1 MEDSNNVNKINDN
14 NTRLM
19 QYNKDDTRFLLIN
32 ILSHDV
38 IHDFFG
44 NLGVKRWKGAES
56 VIKQFSA
63 SYTLSGGEA
72 SSSSFSQSPLSILSS
87 SSPLTQLSRKRSRD
101 ESDIDYLSSEEKIK
115 QELPIIL
122 KAKRQKPDYSS
133 PITISSASPIYNTG
147 ISFKTDENKSES
159 DKIAVVLDEKTT
171 IIKYIIEND
180 DFSSFTNDI
189 AMDILFS
196 YFYIATMN
204 YYINKNKELTIE
216 NVYDFFVPNN
226 KNYDDIQIST
236 LYEELYQTLASKFID
251 FCVDYKSE
259 VIINGNYVNV
269 SSLKE
274 IDINTFF
281 NLLTDFFNEPLYFDY
296 TIYDFILNSQYDD
309 KKADEVNETMDISNV
324 TNEAYEEIQKD
335 EANTPNLNTN
345 VTSNRETNLVDKISN
360 FFSGGAKDI
369 PLNGDQLETLLGN
382 LNNVYLT
389 LNDNQLKEINN
400 IIEELNEIAQI
411 KEKDKDSKINAREAK
426 LKGEYGR
433 LKSEVIDKIREVVP
447 DRTFTELDQLLFRPK
462 INQYKDF
469 LTDFKY
475 NYDTLLKKPY
485 EKLQEKSEIKGSK
498 KAKLGISPKN
508 VKEGFAN
515 FIIKGGLY
523 ICDISSKDSLFNK
536 SLLTPDELNEY
547 KELFN
552 NLSETLNEF
561 AETINIDDIRERK
574 NKQSELNK
582 QIEVFCQ
589 EDKLENGNFIKPY
602 IKEYIILLCVSY
614 ISSLKDSTPDY
625 DGFLI
630 NFINDYLEK
639 YKYTDKSNLR
649 YICETELDYVV
660 NNAAKLTSN
669 IKPKVFCPYS
679 SIFDAM
685 LQCSLSEASKYN
697 LIEYGNM
704 DFNISND
711 ELTMGYH
718 GKTTINKNDM
728 DNEVTSDCKV
738 VITLPKITINSNIEL
753 ILGEKQLDAVTS
765 LKRTLVFLVDF
776 IKNQQ
781 DRRPVLDEIFKNG
794 DIFENLYNMSFKE
807 GQFQTGAESVD
818 INFNFSDFVID
829 VNAKNMNIFSVVFN
843 KILSKGVG
851 DLFQEINS
859 VCKFGGYNKNYH
871 CDKKILSFDTDTGD
885 QTRLFLANDRPS
897 ASRFMFM
904 LCHGKDSQI
913 NQKAIGGYMSMSN
926 DIIVS
931 KYENP
936 KNDKPNPCIAENII
950 AKQSVTE
957 GGKNNKVIKKTRKN
971 KNEKKSKNK
980 KTNRK
985 GKNKKINK
993 SKKIIKNKKIHKYT
1007 KHRI

>member
-63 SYTLSGGEA
+63 SYTLSGGMNNQLNTNSG
-72 SSSSFSQSPLSILSS
+72 SSTTTTTISPSESNISYLRL
-87 SSPLTQLSRKRSRD
+87 KRGREG
-101 ESDIDYLSSEEKIK
+101 ESDKSAKRTKIEENIPDKDENLDLSEKMDLSDEIK
-115 QELPIIL
+115 SDTDKNLDLYKRRFL
-122 KAKRQKPDYSS
+122 KAKRFPGTAN
-133 PITISSASPIYNTG
+133 PLG
-147 ISFKTDENKSES
+147 
-159 DKIAVVLDEKTT
+159 EKTK
-171 IIKYIIEND
+171 IITFITED
-180 DFSSFTNDI
+180 DYFSCFIDDI

-204 YYINKNKELTIE
+204 YYNGIKNGINKGLTLE

-226 KNYDDIQIST
+226 QNYDDIQISI
-236 LYEELYQTLASKFID
+236 LYKDLYVTLADRFID
-251 FCVDYKSE
+251 FCVDIKSN
-259 VIINGNYVNV
+259 VIINGNFVNV

-296 TIYDFILNSQYDD
+296 TIYDFILNPQNID
-309 KKADEVNETMDISNV
+309 NTNV

-335 EANTPNLNTN
+335 KVNTPNLNSN
-345 VTSNRETNLVDKISN
+345 VSSNGETSLVDKISN
-360 FFSGGAKDI
+360 FFSGGAKQV
-369 PLNGDQLETLLGN
+369 PLTSEDLAE
-382 LNNVYLT
+382 LNNKYLI
-389 LNDNQLKEINN
+389 LNDNQLKDINN

-411 KEKDKDSKINAREAK
+411 KEKEKDSKINAREAD
-426 LKGEYGR
+426 LKGKYGR
-433 LKSEVIDKIREVVP
+433 LKSDVIKEIRSVVP

-469 LTDFKY
+469 LNDFKY
-475 NYDTLLKKPY
+475 DYDTLFIKPY

-508 VKEGFAN
+508 VKQGFAN

-523 ICDISSKDSLFNK
+523 ICDISSKDSLFNE

-552 NLSETLNEF
+552 SLSETLNEF

-582 QIEVFCQ
+582 KIEAFCQ

-630 NFINDYLEK
+630 NYINDYLEK

-649 YICETELDYVV
+649 YLCETDLDYVV
-660 NNAAKLTSN
+660 NNAAQLTSN

-685 LQCSLSEASKYN
+685 LQCSLSEASKYD

-738 VITLPKITINSNIEL
+738 LITLPKIIINSNIKL

-781 DRRPVLDEIFKNG
+781 DRRPVLDKIFLNG
-794 DIFENLYNMSFKE
+794 DIFENLYDMAFEE

-818 INFNFSDFVID
+818 INFIFSDFVID
-829 VNAKNMNIFSVVFN
+829 VNAKNKNIFSVVFN

-859 VCKFGGYNKNYH
+859 VCKFGGYNMNYYH
-871 CDKKILSFDTDTGD
+871 DGKILSFDTDTGD

-936 KNDKPNPCIAENII
+936 KNDKPNPCIVENV
-950 AKQSVTE
+950 SVTE